1 MRELSFS
8 ADRWK
13 SLSVHERV
21 LYCRRMAQGL
31 RSLAMTERTAANEYY
46 FDLAER
52 WTEFAEALELQTDQ
66 NRP

>member
-1 MRELSFS
+1 MRDLSFS

-21 LYCRRMAQGL
+21 QYCRRMAQEL
-31 RSLAMTERTAANEYY
+31 RSLAMTERTEANEYY

-52 WTEFAEALELQTDQ
+52 WAEFAEALELHTA
-66 NRP
+66 RKWP